1 MMIFLVENWRQN
13 SKVLIFNINI
23 PTLAYILENSYKRA
37 SDQELNKF
45 MNINTPLVDL
55 GGEYRLNKQT
65 AENVIPI
72 FMRYDININ
81 VPLKLHVGK

>member
-1 MMIFLVENWRQN
+1 
-13 SKVLIFNINI
+13 
-23 PTLAYILENSYKRA
+23 
-37 SDQELNKF
+37 
-45 MNINTPLVDL
+45 MNINTPQVDL